1 VKWPIVADA
10 CLAAQA
16 NINITQIHEK
26 GSLGFIPAHFS
37 LFFFMFEEIN
47 PALDSSQQ
55 PTNNLGRFYV
65 KGV

>member
-26 GSLGFIPAHFS
+26 SRFGIIPTNFS
-37 LFFFMFEEIN
+37 AFFFIVEEIN
-47 PALDSSQQ
+47 PV
-55 PTNNLGRFYV
+55 LGCTR
-65 KGV
+65 